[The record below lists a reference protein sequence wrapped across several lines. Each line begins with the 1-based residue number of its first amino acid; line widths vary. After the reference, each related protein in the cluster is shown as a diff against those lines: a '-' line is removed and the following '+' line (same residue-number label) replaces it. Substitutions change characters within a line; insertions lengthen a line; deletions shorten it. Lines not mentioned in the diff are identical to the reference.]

1 MEFGLSGENDEHPY
15 TNPNALNLQENALN
29 LQAENIWC
37 GENYG

>member
-1 MEFGLSGENDEHPY
+1 MEFGLSGAKGAHPY
-15 TNPNALNLQENALN
+15 TNPNALN